1 MVLSYTPIFLYF
13 EINLHYLNIRK
24 FSLSAKKRE
33 KKLKKVEF
41 FLFVARI
48 GRAGVRQFR
57 SESVGMERKR
67 NPGKPGF

>member
-1 MVLSYTPIFLYF
+1 MA
-13 EINLHYLNIRK
+13 
-24 FSLSAKKRE
+24 LSAKKRE
-33 KKLKKVEF
+33 KKFKKIEF